1 MQVASIQSISLTGA
15 LRIASAFLARLPS
28 PEGPRCIYV
37 PDPLSW
43 EDEVAIKSAGPAL
56 EVRQMRFLDPRG
68 HGVDWEGMR
77 EDLMV
82 CLGTSR

>member
-15 LRIASAFLARLPS
+15 LRIASAFLARFPPLP
-28 PEGPRCIYV
+28 GPRTIYV

-56 EVRQMRFLDPRG
+56 EVKTMRYLDARG
-68 HGVDWEGMR
+68 LGVDWDGMR

-82 CLGTSR
+82 CL